1 MKVFTPLYDKVIQ
14 WSGSRH
20 AGKYLC
26 GVSFVESSFF
36 PVPTSLML
44 APMVLARPER
54 AWWLAFISTITS
66 VAGGVC
72 GYLIGYFLFEQMGSP
87 ILEFYHLGEKFI
99 KIKGWF
105 DHYGVWLVLLAGI
118 TPIPYK
124 LFTITAGVLSLALFP
139 FILASLA
146 GRASQFFLVS
156 ALIRWGGAKAR
167 AMIDKWI
174 EWIGWGVLVLA
185 ALGFMIAELL

>member
-1 MKVFTPLYDKVIQ
+1 MKVFAPLYDKVME
-14 WSGSRH
+14 WSRSRH
-20 AGKYLC
+20 AEKYLC

-54 AWWLAFISTITS
+54 AWPLAFMTTITS
-66 VAGGVC
+66 VAGGVS
-72 GYLIGYFLFEQMGSP
+72 GYLIGYFLFEQVGGP
-87 ILEFYHLGEKFI
+87 ILEFYHLGEEFI
-99 KIKGWF
+99 RIKDWF
-105 DHYGVWLVLLAGI
+105 GQYGIWLVLISGV

-124 LFTITAGVLSLALFP
+124 LFTISAGVLSLALFP
-139 FILASLA
+139 FILASLV

-156 ALIRWGGAKAR
+156 ALIRWGGVKIT

-174 EWIGWGVLVLA
+174 EWIGWGALALA
-185 ALGFMIAELL
+185 AVVFMITELL